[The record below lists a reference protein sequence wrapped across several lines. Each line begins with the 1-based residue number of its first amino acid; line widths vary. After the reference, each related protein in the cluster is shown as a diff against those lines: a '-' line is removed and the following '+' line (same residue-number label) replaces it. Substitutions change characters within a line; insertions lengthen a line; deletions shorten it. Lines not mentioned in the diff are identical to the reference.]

1 MLQGKVGSGW
11 FKRKKSG
18 LPSSGCWRGLV
29 TSSQAEELLPLYA
42 SQQQCVDTAVCCSVR
57 PWSAATWVQH
67 RSKIPPSF
75 WVAILKVGV
84 TFVLLPKNYPSSTA
98 AKKMPRVCVS
108 NLRLQNIANIVI
120 DLINSKYRVINR
132 VDQKKVSLGWCI
144 HCSLLQVALVCH
156 LTRPCSKEGRR

>member
-1 MLQGKVGSGW
+1 M
-11 FKRKKSG
+11 
-18 LPSSGCWRGLV
+18 

-98 AKKMPRVCVS
+98 VKKMPRVCVS

-120 DLINSKYRVINR
+120 DLINSKYRVIYR
-132 VDQKKVSLGWCI
+132 VDQKRYRLDGAYTAVCFKWPWSVTSPDPALRRADDELQSARLIETGAVSFR
-144 HCSLLQVALVCH
+144 S
-156 LTRPCSKEGRR
+156 